1 MYVCMY
7 IYMYVCMYHVDMSI
21 SQMRHCN
28 IAPIGMYVF
37 MYCMYVNMSTLLN
50 DVHQSTGSISIGKV
64 VWF

>member
-1 MYVCMY
+1 
-7 IYMYVCMYHVDMSI
+7 MYHVDMSI

-28 IAPIGMYVF
+28 IAPIDMYVF
-37 MYCMYVNMSTLLN
+37 MYCMYVHMCVYVCMYVCMSTLLN